1 MARLVSRRAFVM
13 SALAAGVLPGC
24 ASRQLLG
31 EPFPVFESDVQEIPQ
46 EFRRQTVDY
55 ETKELPGTVV
65 IDTKRRFL
73 FHVQEGGKATRY
85 GVGVG
90 KEGRTWYG
98 EAEIKRKEK
107 WPVWVPTPEHIAEHP
122 EIVKWI
128 HGMPGGKGNPLGARA
143 MYLYQGDVDT
153 VIRIHGAYKPALI
166 GERSTAG
173 CISLLNIDVIYLY
186 DRVEI
191 GTRVVILPP
200 DVLPA

>member
-1 MARLVSRRAFVM
+1 M
-13 SALAAGVLPGC
+13 
-24 ASRQLLG
+24 G
-31 EPFPVFESDVQEIPQ
+31 EPFPVFESDAQEIPQ

-55 ETKELPGTVV
+55 ETNEPPSSVV

-128 HGMPGGKGNPLGARA
+128 HGMPGGKRNPMGARA

-153 VIRIHGAYKPALI
+153 VIRIHGAYKPVLI
-166 GERSTAG
+166 GKRSTAG
-173 CISLLNIDVIYLY
+173 CISLLNIDVIHLY

-200 DVLPA
+200 DV

>member
-1 MARLVSRRAFVM
+1 MPVSRRAFIM
-13 SALAAGVLPGC
+13 TALASGALAGCNSSG
-24 ASRQLLG
+24 QELLG
-31 EPFPVFESDVQEIPQ
+31 EPYPVFESDAEAIPS
-46 EFRRQTVDY
+46 EFRRQTVDF
-55 ETKELPGTVV
+55 ETKEPPGTVLV
-65 IDTKRRFL
+65 DTKQRYL
-73 FHVQEGGKATRY
+73 YHVEDGGKATRY

-122 EIVKWI
+122 YIVKYI

-153 VIRIHGAYKPALI
+153 VIRIHGAYKPDLI
-166 GERSTAG
+166 GKRSTAG
-173 CISLLNIDVIYLY
+173 CISLINVDIIHLY
-186 DRVEI
+186 DRCNI

-200 DVLPA
+200 EV